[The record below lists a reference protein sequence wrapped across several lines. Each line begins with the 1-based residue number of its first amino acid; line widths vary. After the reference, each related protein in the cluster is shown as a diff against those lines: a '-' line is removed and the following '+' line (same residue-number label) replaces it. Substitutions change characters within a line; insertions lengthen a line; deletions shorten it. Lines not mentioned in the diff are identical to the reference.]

1 MKFKYVDIVKEM
13 INRLHRLI
21 ALTAL
26 FCFFVPAAFAT
37 PAIPVDRDKFSIGN
51 A

>member
-1 MKFKYVDIVKEM
+1 MKFKYVDIMKEM

-26 FCFFVPAAFAT
+26 FCFFAPAAFAT
-37 PAIPVDRDKFSIGN
+37 PAIPVDRDTFSIGN
-51 A
+51 T